1 MGYAP
6 VSLMSQIYEILHSFR
21 SLGIHPLA
29 VVIVAGLLAAVLEQ
43 RIARRNAP
51 DYNAA
56 YRDLP
61 VYPNLPPRRRR
72 RKSAPK
78 A

>member
-1 MGYAP
+1 
-6 VSLMSQIYEILHSFR
+6 MSQIYDLLHNLR

-29 VVIVAGLLAAVLEQ
+29 VVIIAALLAALLEQ
-43 RIARRNAP
+43 RIARRSAP

-61 VYPNLPPRRRR
+61 VYPNLPR
-72 RKSAPK
+72 RKRNPDPAPK
-78 A
+78 P

>member
-1 MGYAP
+1 
-6 VSLMSQIYEILHSFR
+6 MSQIYEILHSFR

-29 VVIVAGLLAAVLEQ
+29 VVIVAGLLAAFFEQ
-43 RIARRNAP
+43 RFARRGAP

-61 VYPNLPPRRRR
+61 VYPNLPQRRRRR
-72 RKSAPK
+72 RKSASG

>member
-1 MGYAP
+1 MT
-6 VSLMSQIYEILHSFR
+6 LIYEFVHSFR
-21 SLGIHPLA
+21 ALGLHPLA
-29 VVIVAGLLAAVLEQ
+29 VVIVAGLLAAFLEQ
-43 RIARRNAP
+43 RFARRGAP

-61 VYPNLPPRRRR
+61 VYPNLPQRGRRR
-72 RKSAPK
+72 RKAAPK